1 MHSRIFELSIEPVDE
16 DSRYTSDY
24 VPDWFVDS
32 ISDGIQDIDIPEER
46 EEDIKWLASYFDG
59 ACLVNGDMLTF
70 AGDAK
75 EKAFDTLF
83 KEMKAHAEKIAKA
96 DFDAFCGK
104 DGLIDLKMDVYQLC
118 DAFSN
123 KYGFYI
129 YEYEAGYLRTIA
141 EWLRNADLSKPYY
154 VGGIVD
160 YHA

>member
-1 MHSRIFELSIEPVDE
+1 MHSRIFELSTRPVDE
-16 DSRYTSDY
+16 DCRYTSDY

-32 ISDGIQDIDIPEER
+32 IADYVQDIDIPEQR
-46 EEDIKWLASYFDG
+46 KEELEWLASYFHS
-59 ACLVNGDMLTF
+59 ACMVNGDMLTF
-70 AGDAK
+70 AEDAK
-75 EKAFDTLF
+75 EKAFADAF
-83 KEMKAHAEKIAKA
+83 EEMKARAEKIANA

-104 DGLIDLKMDVYQLC
+104 SGLVDLKMDVYHLR

-129 YEYEAGYLRTIA
+129 YEHDTGDIRTIA
-141 EWLRNADLSKPYY
+141 EWLRDADLSKPHY